1 VAWLS
6 KHAARLANDLSLI
19 TTKFDLQIVSS
30 YSPSLSTVPRL
41 IRTSP
46 PRPRKYKCSRTLLP
60 STRGRTS
67 FWAVDV
73 RLVCPHYREPVP
85 PAILD
90 GTDVAQHVC
99 ASIRWVIL
107 LTTSS
112 TIPSH
117 RLSTVNLALYQLL
130 ENGTRRATRAVALLT
145 FAAVVIR
152 AELAALLGSFA
163 IQLLLDGR
171 ISLTRLIKV
180 GLFSSLVSIGVSLF
194 FPHASA
200 RVHTFAAL
208 TVLIDSY
215 FWDQWPL
222 WPEFFSIYFNVYEGK
237 SAEWGVSIFFIRS
250 LRPLIL
256 LRYLRFGL
264 TSRPSRAFLWRPSCS
279 SRLVLYKTPASGHSS
294 NPLFSSSSS

>member
-1 VAWLS
+1 MTWTYALQFDHKVFSGAVPRSFLGSIILASLS
-6 KHAARLANDLSLI
+6 NHAARLANDLSLI

-30 YSPSLSTVPRL
+30 YSLSLSTVQRL

-46 PRPRKYKCSRTLLP
+46 SRPRKYKCSRALFH

-67 FWAVDV
+67 FWALNV
-73 RLVCPHYREPVP
+73 RLVCPHHREPIP
-85 PAILD
+85 PPILD
-90 GTDVAQHVC
+90 GTDVTQHVC
-99 ASIRWVIL
+99 ASIRWVMR
-107 LTTSS
+107 LT
-112 TIPSH
+112 IC
-117 RLSTVNLALYQLL
+117 STVFSHHLSLVNFALYQLL
-130 ENGTRRATRAVALLT
+130 ENGTSRATRAVVLLT

-163 IQLLLDGR
+163 IQLLSDGR

-180 GLFSSLVSIGVSLF
+180 GLFSSLVSVGVSPF

-200 RVHTFAAL
+200 RVHTFSAL

-237 SAEWGVSIFFIRS
+237 SAEWGVGIFFIRL
-250 LRPLIL
+250 LRHLIL
-256 LRYLRFGL
+256 LRYLR
-264 TSRPSRAFLWRPSCS
+264 
-279 SRLVLYKTPASGHSS
+279 SG
-294 NPLFSSSSS
+294 PT